1 MTMSNMKPNK
11 RIIFVHGLASKPP
24 EEDLHR
30 LWSHCIVKSIKVDDS
45 QLAQELDEAAEDVF
59 QSGYWANHIP
69 HHIEDD
75 RPYVKKL
82 QAQVKLT
89 CSERT
94 RKKDNFHVGLGDRF
108 SAFFKSKGL
117 DVVNVLSSALTIKDN
132 VAKHYL
138 REIELYSNDQYIAD
152 RVRKPLEDALRSAWQ
167 AGDDIAIVS
176 HSMGTFITYD
186 VLWRFSH
193 RNTPEF
199 QKWKRKQVQLLI
211 TMGSPL
217 GDPMVQDLLFA
228 RHFQESGKR
237 AFPTNVQRWMNF
249 SALGDVVAHDS
260 TLEDDFMKPMADLK
274 LFKSAARQR
283 YRDYTKLYN
292 PFLVV
297 PHSGNKKSEKRNPH
311 KSYGYLVQPKLS
323 QWLGRF
329 LRGELR

>member
-1 MTMSNMKPNK
+1 MSSIKPNK
-11 RIIFVHGLASKPP
+11 RIILVHGLASKPP

-30 LWSHCIVKSIKVDDS
+30 LWSRCIVNSIKVDDAA
-45 QLAQELDEAAEDVF
+45 LAAELAAAGDDVF
-59 QSGYWANHIP
+59 KSGYWANHIP

-75 RPYVKKL
+75 RTYVKKL
-82 QAQVKLT
+82 DAQVKLT

-94 RKKDNFHVGLGDRF
+94 RKKNKFHVGTGERIG
-108 SAFFKSKGL
+108 AFFKSKGL

-132 VAKHYL
+132 VAQHYL
-138 REIELYSNDQYIAD
+138 REIELYSKDQYIAD
-152 RVRKPLEDALRSAWQ
+152 RVRKPLEDALRDAWQ
-167 AGDDIAIVS
+167 ARADVAIIS
-176 HSMGTFITYD
+176 HSMGTFIAYD

-199 QKWKRKQVQLLI
+199 HKWRRKQVQLLI

-228 RHFQESGKR
+228 RHFQDDGKR

-260 TLEDDFMKPMADLK
+260 TLEDDFMKPMTDLK
-274 LFKSAARQR
+274 LFKAATRQR

-292 PFLVV
+292 PFQVV
-297 PHSGNKKSEKRNPH
+297 PHAGNKNSEKRNPH